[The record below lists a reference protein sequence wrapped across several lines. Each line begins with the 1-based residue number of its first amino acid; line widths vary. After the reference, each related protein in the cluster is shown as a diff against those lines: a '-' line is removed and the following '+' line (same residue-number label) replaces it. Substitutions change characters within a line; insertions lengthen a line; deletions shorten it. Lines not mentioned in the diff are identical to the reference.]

1 MVGLYPHTF
10 DNGIVKSTIYD
21 AMIISTY
28 PPFDQ
33 LANLRSSQANSVIPV
48 TGIIGLYISGDS
60 FRRVYYQ
67 GVVAADTEHG
77 SLRVMSALKF
87 KLLARA
93 EGSFARCGRMHLPH
107 GLIETPVFMP
117 VGTQATVKAMTPRDL
132 EEIDAQIILGNTYHL
147 MLRPGA
153 ELIEQM
159 GGLHR
164 FMAWDGPILT
174 DSGGFQVWSLGN
186 LRKIEPHGVR
196 FRSHINGDEVFLGP
210 KESMD
215 IQRKLGS
222 DIVMTFDECTPY
234 PATEGEARTSM
245 ELSMRWAR
253 ECREHL
259 NQLQNSE
266 GMSGNPTSSPFL
278 GWNELHGDS
287 MERNSSSEMGR
298 SGEANR
304 RSRILQLAHPPPSP
318 EQALFGIVQGGM
330 YPGLRLESLQQ
341 LSDIGFEGIAIGGLS
356 VGEPKE
362 DMLSMLDTL
371 ASHLPQDKPRYLM
384 GVGTPADLIEGI
396 DRGIDMFDCV
406 MPTRNARNGTLFTD
420 FGTIHIKQAR
430 FRDDSRPLVE
440 NCKCYACQHFSR
452 AYLRHLYVSREIL
465 SSRLNTV
472 HNLHY
477 YCALMRRAR
486 ASIEAG
492 QWPEFRDQFLR
503 GYHGSQDISGDT

>member
-1 MVGLYPHTF
+1 MHCRGFFQETLSR
-10 DNGIVKSTIYD
+10 I
-21 AMIISTY
+21 
-28 PPFDQ
+28 
-33 LANLRSSQANSVIPV
+33 
-48 TGIIGLYISGDS
+48 
-60 FRRVYYQ
+60 
-67 GVVAADTEHG
+67 VAADAGHG
-77 SLRVMSALKF
+77 SLRAMSALKF
-87 KLLARA
+87 ELLARA
-93 EGSFARCGRMHLPH
+93 EGSFARRGRMHLPH

-132 EEIDAQIILGNTYHL
+132 DEIGAQIILGNTYHL

-153 ELIEQM
+153 ELIRQM

-174 DSGGFQVWSLGN
+174 DSGGFQVWSLGD

-196 FRSHINGDEVFLGP
+196 FRSHIDGDEVFLGP

-234 PATEGEARTSM
+234 PATEKEARASM

-259 NQLQNSE
+259 
-266 GMSGNPTSSPFL
+266 
-278 GWNELHGDS
+278 
-287 MERNSSSEMGR
+287 
-298 SGEANR
+298 
-304 RSRILQLAHPPPSP
+304 PPNP

-330 YPGLRLESLQQ
+330 YPGLRLESLRQ

-362 DMLSMLDTL
+362 DMLSMLNAL

-396 DRGIDMFDCV
+396 DHGIDMFDCV

-430 FRDDSRPLVE
+430 FRDDPRPLVE

-486 ASIEAG
+486 TSIKAG
-492 QWPEFRDQFLR
+492 QWPEFRNQFLR
-503 GYHGSQDISGDT
+503 GYHGSQDISGDI